1 MIMNEFVL
9 KADPI
14 IRLAQNTLMML
25 GSFTLLGII
34 IFLIYSHKNINVFI
48 NQNNRLIDKFPLV
61 TPDFLNKPL
70 KEQTIENNQEIH
82 ELNKKLDKIQYQIG
96 QLNIHQSMTLE
107 EVKRNDRAV

>member
-1 MIMNEFVL
+1 MNEFVL
-9 KADPI
+9 NVDPI

-61 TPDFLNKPL
+61 ASDFLNKPL

-82 ELNKKLDKIQYQIG
+82 ELNKKLDKIQYQIN
-96 QLNIHQSMTLE
+96 QLNIHQSMTLD
-107 EVKRNDRAV
+107 EVKRNDRTV